1 MTSKTKNST
10 GLTGVTMRNG
20 KYEAGITVN
29 GRSMYLGTYSTA
41 EEAHGAYLEAKRK
54 YVNAAIK
61 IQPLSTEGISKKKEA
76 KEYTRKMLE
85 SIDLKRVPERLK
97 PLYAQY
103 KADLAAGEY
112 SAMRV
117 VIGGNRAV

>member
-10 GLTGVTMRNG
+10 GVTGVTIRRG
-20 KYEAGITVN
+20 RYEAGITIN
-29 GRSMYLGTYSTA
+29 GRSMYLGTFNTA

-85 SIDLKRVPERLK
+85 SIDLKCVPERLR
-97 PLYAQY
+97 PLYAVY
-103 KADLAAGEY
+103 IANLRSGEY
-112 SAMRV
+112 SAMTVR
-117 VIGGNRAV
+117 IGGRDAI

>member
-10 GLTGVTMRNG
+10 GLTGVTIRRG

-29 GRSMYLGTYSTA
+29 GRSMYLGTYMTA

-97 PLYAQY
+97 PLYAVY
-103 KADLAAGEY
+103 IANLRIGEY
-112 SAMRV
+112 SAMTVR
-117 VIGGNRAV
+117 IGGKDAI

>member
-10 GLTGVTMRNG
+10 GLTGVTIRRG
-20 KYEAGITVN
+20 RYEAGITIN
-29 GRSMYLGTYSTA
+29 GRSMYLGTFNTA

-85 SIDLKRVPERLK
+85 SIDLKRVPERLR
-97 PLYAQY
+97 PLYAVY
-103 KADLAAGEY
+103 IANLRSGEY
-112 SAMRV
+112 SAMTVR
-117 VIGGNRAV
+117 IGGKDAI

>member
-1 MTSKTKNST
+1 MKNTAKNAT
-10 GLTGVTMRNG
+10 GLTGVRILRG
-20 KYEAGITVN
+20 RYEARITIN
-29 GRSMYLGTYSTA
+29 GRSMYLGAFNTA

-61 IQPLSTEGISKKKEA
+61 IQPLRTEGISKKKEA
-76 KEYTRKMLE
+76 KEYTRKMLD
-85 SIDLKRVPERLK
+85 SIDLSRVPQRLK

-103 KADLAAGEY
+103 IADLASGEY

-117 VIGGNRAV
+117 VIGGNRAI

>member
-20 KYEAGITVN
+20 KYRAGITVN

-41 EEAHGAYLEAKRK
+41 EDAHGAYLEAKRK

-76 KEYTRKMLE
+76 KEYTHKMLD

-97 PLYAQY
+97 PLYAVY
-103 KADLAAGEY
+103 IASLRSGEY
-112 SAMRV
+112 SAMTVR
-117 VIGGNRAV
+117 IGGMDAI

>member
-10 GLTGVTMRNG
+10 GFTGVTMRNG

-29 GRSMYLGTYSTA
+29 SRSMYLGTYMTA

-85 SIDLKRVPERLK
+85 SIDLKRVPDRLK
-97 PLYAQY
+97 PLYTVYIAN
-103 KADLAAGEY
+103 LRSGEY
-112 SAMRV
+112 SAMTVR
-117 VIGGNRAV
+117 IGGKDAI

>member
-10 GLTGVTMRNG
+10 GVTGVTIRRG
-20 KYEAGITVN
+20 RYEAGITIN
-29 GRSMYLGTYSTA
+29 GRSMYLGTFNTA

-97 PLYAQY
+97 PLYAAY
-103 KADLAAGEY
+103 IANLRSGEY
-112 SAMRV
+112 SAMTVR
-117 VIGGNRAV
+117 IGGKDAI

>member
-10 GLTGVTMRNG
+10 GVTGVTIRRG
-20 KYEAGITVN
+20 RYEAGITIN
-29 GRSMYLGTYSTA
+29 GRSMYLGTFNTA

-76 KEYTRKMLE
+76 KEYTRKMLK

-97 PLYAQY
+97 PLYAVY
-103 KADLAAGEY
+103 IANLRSGEY
-112 SAMRV
+112 SAMTVR
-117 VIGGNRAV
+117 IGGKDAI

>member
-10 GLTGVTMRNG
+10 GLTGVTIRRG

-61 IQPLSTEGISKKKEA
+61 IQPLRTEGISKKKEA

-85 SIDLKRVPERLK
+85 SIDLKCVPERLR
-97 PLYAQY
+97 PLYAVY
-103 KADLAAGEY
+103 IANLRSGEY
-112 SAMRV
+112 SAMTVR
-117 VIGGNRAV
+117 IGGRDAI

>member
-1 MTSKTKNST
+1 MTSKAQNST
-10 GLTGVTMRNG
+10 GLTGVTIRRG
-20 KYEAGITVN
+20 RYEAGITVN
-29 GRSMYLGTYSTA
+29 GRSIYLGTFNTA

-85 SIDLKRVPERLK
+85 SIDLKCVPERLR
-97 PLYAQY
+97 PLYAVY
-103 KADLAAGEY
+103 IANLRSGEY
-112 SAMRV
+112 SAMTVR
-117 VIGGNRAV
+117 IGGRDAI

>member
-10 GLTGVTMRNG
+10 GLTGVTIRRG
-20 KYEAGITVN
+20 KYEAGITIN
-29 GRSMYLGTYSTA
+29 GRSIYLGTYSTA

-61 IQPLSTEGISKKKEA
+61 IQPLSIEGISKKKEA

-97 PLYAQY
+97 PLYAAY
-103 KADLAAGEY
+103 ISNLSSGEY
-112 SAMRV
+112 SAMTVR
-117 VIGGNRAV
+117 IGGKDAI

>member
-1 MTSKTKNST
+1 MTSKAKNST
-10 GLTGVTMRNG
+10 GLTGVTIRRG
-20 KYEAGITVN
+20 KYEAGITIN
-29 GRSMYLGTYSTA
+29 SRSMYLGTFNTA

-97 PLYAQY
+97 PLYAVY
-103 KADLAAGEY
+103 IANLRSGEY
-112 SAMRV
+112 SAMTVR
-117 VIGGNRAV
+117 IGGKDAI

>member
-10 GLTGVTMRNG
+10 GFTGVTMRNG

-29 GRSMYLGTYSTA
+29 SRSMYLGTYMTA

-85 SIDLKRVPERLK
+85 SIDLKRVPDRLK
-97 PLYAQY
+97 PLYAVY
-103 KADLAAGEY
+103 IANLRSGEY
-112 SAMRV
+112 SAMTVR
-117 VIGGNRAV
+117 IGGKDAI

>member
-1 MTSKTKNST
+1 MTSKAQNST
-10 GLTGVTMRNG
+10 GLTGVTIRRG

-29 GRSMYLGTYSTA
+29 GRSMYLGTFNTA

-85 SIDLKRVPERLK
+85 SIDLKCVPERLR
-97 PLYAQY
+97 PLYAVY
-103 KADLAAGEY
+103 IANLRSGEY
-112 SAMRV
+112 SAMTVR
-117 VIGGNRAV
+117 IGGRDAI

>member
-10 GLTGVTMRNG
+10 GLTGVTIRRG
-20 KYEAGITVN
+20 KYEAGITIN
-29 GRSMYLGTYSTA
+29 GRSMYLGTFNTA
-41 EEAHGAYLEAKRK
+41 EEAHGAYLEAKKK

-61 IQPLSTEGISKKKEA
+61 IQPLSAEGISKKKEA

-97 PLYAQY
+97 PLYAAY
-103 KADLAAGEY
+103 IANLRSGEY
-112 SAMRV
+112 SAMTVR
-117 VIGGNRAV
+117 IGGKDAI

>member
-10 GLTGVTMRNG
+10 GFTGVTSRNG
-20 KYEAGITVN
+20 KYEAGIAVN
-29 GRSMYLGTYSTA
+29 GRNMYLGTYMTA

-61 IQPLSTEGISKKKEA
+61 IQPLSTEGILKKKEA

-97 PLYAQY
+97 PLYAVY
-103 KADLAAGEY
+103 IANLRSGEY
-112 SAMRV
+112 SAMTVR
-117 VIGGNRAV
+117 IGGKDAI

>member
-1 MTSKTKNST
+1 MTSKAKNST
-10 GLTGVTMRNG
+10 GLTGVTIRRG
-20 KYEAGITVN
+20 KYEAGITIN
-29 GRSMYLGTYSTA
+29 GRSMYLGTFNTA

-54 YVNAAIK
+54 YVNAVIK

-97 PLYAQY
+97 PLYAVY
-103 KADLAAGEY
+103 IANLRSGEY
-112 SAMRV
+112 SAMTVR
-117 VIGGNRAV
+117 IGGNRAI